1 MNEHNSGKEYQ
12 KYASMLTETEKS
24 VGQSSPS
31 ERCLMAIKA
40 QDDAFCAK
48 DIHEM
53 TGIDLP
59 CVYDSIKVAMII
71 DLIDEVGEYEDT
83 KGRNSTLY
91 KALD

>member
-12 KYASMLTETEKS
+12 TYASILIDVEKQ

-40 QDDAFCAK
+40 QDGSFTAK

-59 CVYDSIKVAMII
+59 TCYDSIKVAMILDMI
-71 DLIDEVGEYEDT
+71 QEVGQNEDT

-91 KALD
+91 KVSE